1 VKHGAPF
8 IRVVFAGVVFTLV
21 ARLLWQAFVG

>member
-8 IRVVFAGVVFTLV
+8 IRIVFAGVVFTLV
-21 ARLLWQAFVG
+21 ARLLWQTLSG